1 MITLMVSTIIP
12 VVVRKEIKERKK
24 KQEQIPQKKL
34 LLRQKAQR
42 DMSDAYI

>member
-1 MITLMVSTIIP
+1 MVSTIIP

-24 KQEQIPQKKL
+24 KQEQIPQKN